1 MSTRNPTHGT
11 KASVHLSTVTTDP
24 ASVNNPIL
32 ESAGAVASDS
42 LAAESDRAGGGFS
55 ENRNS
60 EALGVQGSNSTF
72 ANTNTSGATKLDPAR
87 DAESREDGYNE
98 ATYPSALG
106 GQSKGLAVTNTT
118 SSSDPNLGGE
128 GTARK
133 AGEPDEAPSYVT
145 SQYVDTS
152 GPKGKN
158 LTEGGFT
165 ANDRKN
171 ASFNGDI
178 GGKNDPGRLAEKN
191 FQKMNAATDNTAGIP
206 ATTSGAGGNDYSVLK
221 EIEA

>member
-11 KASVHLSTVTTDP
+11 KVTTDP
-24 ASVNNPIL
+24 ASINNPIL

-60 EALGVQGSNSTF
+60 EPLGVQGSNSTF
-72 ANTNTSGATKLDPAR
+72 ANTNTSGATKLEPAR
-87 DAESREDGYNE
+87 DAESREDGYND
-98 ATYPSALG
+98 ATYPGALG
-106 GQSKGLAVTNTT
+106 GQSKGLAVNNTT
-118 SSSDPNLGGE
+118 SGSDPNLGGE
-128 GTARK
+128 GTSRK
-133 AGEPDEAPSYVT
+133 AGEPDEAPSYVN

-165 ANDRKN
+165 ANDSKN

-178 GGKNDPGRLAEKN
+178 GGKNDPGRVAEQN

-206 ATTSGAGGNDYSVLK
+206 ATTSGAGDNDFSALK
-221 EIEA
+221 EVEA